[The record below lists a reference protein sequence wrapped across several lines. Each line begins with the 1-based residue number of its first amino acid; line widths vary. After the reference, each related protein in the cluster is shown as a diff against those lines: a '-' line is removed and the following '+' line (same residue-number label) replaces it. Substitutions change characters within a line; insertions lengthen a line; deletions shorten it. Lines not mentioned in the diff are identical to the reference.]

1 MVPKVILIL
10 VGALFCSNLF
20 GAAGKIT
27 EVTGPTQVTRNQDK
41 IEGKV
46 DVGIEMEDT
55 IETLKS
61 RVGITFED
69 GTRVQCTEFS
79 KLVIDTFVYDPAS
92 GKGKLGL
99 KASLGTVR
107 YASGLIA
114 KNSRDEVKVKTPTAS
129 VAVRGTDFSLTVD
142 ELGRS
147 LIILLP
153 SLAQYGPPA
162 VGSIQVT
169 NGLGTVVLTKAYQAT
184 LVASLTT
191 VPSAPVLLNFDD
203 ETKVNNMLILDT
215 PKSVTQAAKEAKKA
229 PAQVSKDDDGS
240 SNKKTASAK
249 TEAKSSNSTGN
260 TSSQSTSVA
269 QVESSAA
276 SGAAPEETQST
287 NVQAQSTSNSL
298 SVEVT
303 SVTLD
308 INKLQPETAN
318 AIIDAIAKQSSP
330 NSTQNTPAVL
340 APSVGT
346 ATIITNGGFTTD
358 GTSAILNISTG
369 KGTIFY
375 KVKVDTNAT
384 FSITEQSGTK
394 EYPLNFGSKLKVNI
408 TQK

>member
-1 MVPKVILIL
+1 M
-10 VGALFCSNLF
+10 
-20 GAAGKIT
+20 
-27 EVTGPTQVTRNQDK
+27 
-41 IEGKV
+41 
-46 DVGIEMEDT
+46 
-55 IETLKS
+55 
-61 RVGITFED
+61 
-69 GTRVQCTEFS
+69 
-79 KLVIDTFVYDPAS
+79 
-92 GKGKLGL
+92 
-99 KASLGTVR
+99 GTVM
-107 YASGLIA
+107 
-114 KNSRDEVKVKTPTAS
+114 
-129 VAVRGTDFSLTVD
+129 
-142 ELGRS
+142 
-147 LIILLP
+147 
-153 SLAQYGPPA
+153 
-162 VGSIQVT
+162 
-169 NGLGTVVLTKAYQAT
+169 LTKAYQAT

-260 TSSQSTSVA
+260 TSSQSTLVA
-269 QVESSAA
+269 QVEISAA

-318 AIIDAIAKQSSP
+318 AIIDAIAKQSPP

-384 FSITEQSGTK
+384 FSITDQNGTK
-394 EYPLNFGSKLKVNI
+394 DYPLNFGSKLKVNI